1 MHHAMGVLLM
11 GGALVGAGLP
21 ALDDAGLA
29 SILQQRLAG
38 DRTGACM
45 AVAVIDESVSRAVVC
60 AADNNKR
67 AIDYQT
73 AFEIGSVSK
82 TMTATLAAELI
93 AENKLSLDDPL
104 STHVP
109 KGVDV
114 PEFDGKP
121 ILIRHLMTHTSGL
134 PSLPSRLTVTS
145 LDDPYAKLSAKD
157 LYASLAE
164 VKLNA
169 APGTSFAYS
178 NFAMMLVSDI
188 VARRAGRNLDQ
199 LLQDRLFGPLDMRNS
214 FLGAAAKG
222 TRVAKG
228 HLQTG
233 AETPAWNFSTNLAGV
248 GGVRS
253 SLDDMVHYVQA
264 QLGRRDS
271 ALDPAI
277 KLTQRPLS
285 ELPGARMAMNWM
297 LLPGRDAQVLAHEGG
312 TGGFSAFVAFDREA
326 GRGVV
331 ILSDTALT
339 AVGGLGQLGTHLLN
353 GSMPPGSPRK
363 REDAPAQLRAALIGD
378 YVLEGGMRMKLSEKD
393 GALVIQASGQPAFE
407 MGYDS
412 AGDFYP
418 LQFDALLSPT
428 RSGDGGYNFV
438 WNQAGASVSAKRVVD
453 KGAQALATYPKLNA
467 EQARA
472 YVGSYPLMPGFA
484 LDVIAEGDNLY
495 VQGTGQQRIAVV
507 AVARDVVLAESV
519 GAEISFERDAAGAV
533 IALVLR
539 QGGQTLRGARQ

>member
-1 MHHAMGVLLM
+1 MHYAMGVLLM
-11 GGALVGAGLP
+11 GSALFGAGLP
-21 ALDDAGLA
+21 ALDDSELA
-29 SILQQRLAG
+29 SIVQQRLAG

-60 AADNNKR
+60 ADQSDKR
-67 AIDYQT
+67 TIDYQT

-82 TMTATLAAELI
+82 TMTAAMAAELI
-93 AENKLSLDDPL
+93 AEGKLSLDDTL
-104 STHVP
+104 CAHVP
-109 KGVDV
+109 EGIRV
-114 PEFDGKP
+114 PELESKP

-134 PSLPSRLTVTS
+134 PSLPSRLNATS
-145 LDDPYAKLSAKD
+145 MDDPYAKLSAKD

-164 VKLNA
+164 AKLNA
-169 APGTSFAYS
+169 VPGTEFAYS
-178 NFAMMLVSDI
+178 NFAMMLMSDI

-199 LLQDRLFGPLDMRNS
+199 LLQDRLFGPLDMRSS
-214 FLGAAAKG
+214 FLGAAPKG

-233 AETPAWNFSTNLAGV
+233 AETPAWNFATNLAGV

-253 SLDDMVHYVQA
+253 SLDDMVRYVQA
-264 QLGRRDS
+264 QLGQGER

-277 KLTQRPLS
+277 KLTQQPLS
-285 ELPGARMAMNWM
+285 DSPGARMAMNWM
-297 LLPGRDAQVLAHEGG
+297 LLPGRDSTVLAHEGG
-312 TGGFSAFVAFDREA
+312 TGGFSSLVVFDRSA

-339 AVGGLGQLGTHLLN
+339 AVGGLGQLGAHLLD
-353 GSMPPGSPRK
+353 GSLPPGSPRK
-363 REDAPAQLRAALIGD
+363 RADAPADVLAALVGD
-378 YVLEGGMRMKLSEKD
+378 YQLEGGMRMVLTEKA
-393 GALVIQASGQPAFE
+393 GALLIQAEGQAAYE

-418 LQFDALLSPT
+418 LKFDALLSPT
-428 RSGDGGYNFV
+428 RSGDGGYSFV

-453 KGAQALATYPKLNA
+453 KGAQALVTYPKLNA
-467 EQARA
+467 KQARA

-484 LDVIAEGDNLY
+484 LDVIAEGDVLY
-495 VQGTGQQRIAVV
+495 VQGTGQQRIEVV

-519 GAEISFERDAAGAV
+519 GAQISFERDAAGAV